1 MAIMVDRARRD
12 SSGDRMLAVLE
23 LFTVERPQWTVEA
36 AAERIGVSAT
46 TTYRYFKRLTGA
58 GLISPI
64 AGASYALGP
73 AIIQMDRL
81 IQICDPML
89 RAARLVMTELVQRA
103 AEGSTILLCR
113 LFHDRV
119 MCVHQVVGRGT
130 AAAGKL

>member
-1 MAIMVDRARRD
+1 MAIMVERARRD

-73 AIIQMDRL
+73 AIVQMDRL

-89 RAARLVMTELVQRA
+89 RAARLVMTRA
-103 AEGSTILLCR
+103 WSSGPPRARRSCSAACFTTASCASIWWWVG
-113 LFHDRV
+113 DRS
-119 MCVHQVVGRGT
+119 RR
-130 AAAGKL
+130 